1 MKKMTFCLL
10 VALMLLAL
18 TAALAQEP
26 ASLSGTVTF
35 RSGQTLTGVIRSADL
50 GIMEGSGI
58 GTNAGGGGSLK
69 VAINGKPQVVP
80 AANIA
85 SVDVTWADAS
95 KPGEPA
101 WDITELRIT
110 TRDGQVLVGKPTW
123 HMHAT
128 NVSVQLP
135 SGETKRVHAFP
146 LAGPDFKPENLIAK
160 IELTGAAPAATTP
173 APAATTP
180 APEPT
185 TPAPAATTPAPAA
198 TTPAPAATTPAPGPD
213 VTITPAPAA
222 TTPAPAAI
230 TPAPAA
236 TTPAPAAATPAAA
249 AVTATSKPVA
259 ATPGQPVVVTV
270 KVPGT
275 DKLVNILLYVTV
287 TDQGVTVAPA
297 AP

>member
-1 MKKMTFCLL
+1 MKKMTICLL

-26 ASLSGTVTF
+26 APLSGTVTF

-85 SVDVTWADAS
+85 SVDVTWVDAS

-146 LAGPDFKPENLIAK
+146 LAGPDFKAENLIAK
-160 IELTGAAPAATTP
+160 IELTGEAPAATTP

-198 TTPAPAATTPAPGPD
+198 TTPAPAATTPAPSPD

-222 TTPAPAAI
+222 TTPAPAAT

-236 TTPAPAAATPAAA
+236 TTPAPAAAAPAAT
-249 AVTATSKPVA
+249 AVTAVSKPVA

-297 AP
+297 TP